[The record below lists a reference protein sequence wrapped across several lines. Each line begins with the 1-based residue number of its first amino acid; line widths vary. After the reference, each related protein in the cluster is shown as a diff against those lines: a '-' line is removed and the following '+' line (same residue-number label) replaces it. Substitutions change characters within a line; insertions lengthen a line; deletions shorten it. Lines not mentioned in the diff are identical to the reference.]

1 MTRLRFQKHQ
11 HMRAGAEFDRVF
23 KGGSRARSDLFTI
36 AVRPNGQDHSRLG
49 LSVGKRIWKGAVQRN
64 YVRRVFR
71 EAFRTTQ
78 HELPPG
84 IDIIMIPSRP
94 KLVPD
99 LAQAQE
105 QLVAMARKALR
116 RFEEKGTQGTPR
128 KAKPK
133 GQANKS

>member
-23 KGGSRARSDLFTI
+23 QGGSRARSDLFTI
-36 AVRPNGQDHSRLG
+36 AVRPNGHDHSRLG

-71 EAFRTTQ
+71 EAFRTSQ

-94 KLVPD
+94 KLAPD
-99 LAQAQE
+99 LAEAQE

-116 RFEEKGTQGTPR
+116 RFEEKEAKRIAQGSKAEPR
-128 KAKPK
+128 PAR
-133 GQANKS
+133 S